1 MKQTIFETRQ
11 RADELMREAI
21 NIWRQSDM
29 NDFLEGLE
37 TDPVLSL
44 MLTALAYQM
53 NEAVGD
59 MEMLKTE
66 VLEEYAYLLTPYEV
80 GHAVPATAVIETA
93 LQDTIPEMELTP
105 QSEFT
110 LTGTPYT
117 FIPVLRSR
125 VMNAKVRSIVR
136 MDGRRWKVSLLF
148 KSPVS
153 EISGLTFAVR
163 NVNFQDV
170 KVTIK
175 GQLVPLVKPWDF
187 ADLPLSQCFG
197 LDTILYNRSQTY
209 QAQASCLD
217 LFARQNIRLF
227 YVKPHAAGKLLPSE
241 TETVDLVF
249 EFTGISDKFQF
260 DKESFSLNT
269 VLLANAKMHSVT
281 LSAASPLA
289 RVAGYDNRDDQSSQ
303 QFLHAIRPSEEQ
315 IYGNSLVE
323 VRRVA
328 ADRFNQGQLVRLLH
342 VLIAKYHSDYYAFQ
356 DMKGISGDKTMQAL
370 QEILSRLLDAAQKD
384 KLRQLPGVYILLRD
398 ASAIRTGNG
407 SVDVSYMTT
416 AGANVNAALN
426 SSSTFTVPTGF
437 NSTDTRQIAT
447 PVPGSDEVSEE
458 GALASLSRYYVA
470 TCDRIVTPADIKVF
484 CYNELLTRYGIV
496 RDMVSD
502 ISVSHRQQIDNRE
515 CGYEIVVEILL
526 ADNSFV
532 KRSFADKI
540 PQVEILLQKMIEVRS
555 TNIYPIHVSIQI
567 K

>member
-197 LDTILYNRSQTY
+197 LDSILYNRQ
-209 QAQASCLD
+209 
-217 LFARQNIRLF
+217 
-227 YVKPHAAGKLLPSE
+227 
-241 TETVDLVF
+241 
-249 EFTGISDKFQF
+249 
-260 DKESFSLNT
+260 
-269 VLLANAKMHSVT
+269 
-281 LSAASPLA
+281 
-289 RVAGYDNRDDQSSQ
+289 
-303 QFLHAIRPSEEQ
+303 
-315 IYGNSLVE
+315 
-323 VRRVA
+323 
-328 ADRFNQGQLVRLLH
+328 
-342 VLIAKYHSDYYAFQ
+342 
-356 DMKGISGDKTMQAL
+356 
-370 QEILSRLLDAAQKD
+370 
-384 KLRQLPGVYILLRD
+384 
-398 ASAIRTGNG
+398 
-407 SVDVSYMTT
+407 
-416 AGANVNAALN
+416 
-426 SSSTFTVPTGF
+426 
-437 NSTDTRQIAT
+437 
-447 PVPGSDEVSEE
+447 
-458 GALASLSRYYVA
+458 
-470 TCDRIVTPADIKVF
+470 
-484 CYNELLTRYGIV
+484 
-496 RDMVSD
+496 
-502 ISVSHRQQIDNRE
+502 
-515 CGYEIVVEILL
+515 
-526 ADNSFV
+526 
-532 KRSFADKI
+532 
-540 PQVEILLQKMIEVRS
+540 
-555 TNIYPIHVSIQI
+555 
-567 K
+567 